1 MPGPRKTVDDVML
14 RVPRTVMDLADRLV
28 PAMAAD
34 PAEIA
39 RGPVSR
45 SSIARVAM
53 VIGIQELARRYDV
66 DLTAVEVEHAVEVEV
81 LFEE

>member
-1 MPGPRKTVDDVML
+1 MPRPRKTVEDVML
-14 RVPRTVMDLADRLV
+14 RVPRTVMDLANRLV
-28 PAMAAD
+28 PAMNAD

-45 SSIARVAM
+45 SSIARLAM
-53 VIGIQELARRYDV
+53 VIGIRELGRQYEV
-66 DLTAVEVEHAVEVEV
+66 DLTATEVEHAVEVEV